1 MFVECDDGTFG
12 YDCIAI
18 CSTYCL
24 NESSCNK
31 KTGHC
36 EDGCNPGYTDS
47 DCSKSECKYWLCR
60 TTARDHVIF

>member
-1 MFVECDDGTFG
+1 MFVECDGGTFG

-18 CSTYCL
+18 CSTNCL
-24 NESSCNK
+24 NESPCNK

-47 DCSKSECKYWLCR
+47 DCSKSECKY
-60 TTARDHVIF
+60 